1 MFPFSVPVYEP
12 PPYALSGLSFSQLP
26 MYTQRY
32 LQFIAKS
39 VPPDV
44 PEVDSISDKR
54 SIISMALFRSLI
66 GNDMALVR
74 QRDNAIAM
82 ARKLRR
88 GIPPQATTQWHLE
101 EQLTRIQ
108 FVLDTLL
115 PERELIFNEFMIKFD
130 ALVWLDQ
137 RRWENCTSESWQKY
151 RDALLEPILDRTST
165 QLTRIAQGKSIE
177 NMHVINGYTYRAPS
191 LPYSPSGSSRAS
203 RARFRR
209 SAACGPEFREDR
221 HRGC

>member
-1 MFPFSVPVYEP
+1 MPPFSVPVYDP

-26 MYTQRY
+26 MHTQRY
-32 LQFIAKS
+32 LQFIAKL

-44 PEVDSISDKR
+44 PGADSISDER

-88 GIPPQATTQWHLE
+88 DIPSQETTQWHW
-101 EQLTRIQ
+101 EQEAMRIQ
-108 FVLDTLL
+108 FVVHTLL

-137 RRWENCTSESWQKY
+137 RRWENRTSECWQRY

-165 QLTRIAQGKSIE
+165 QLTWIAQGM

-191 LPYSPSGSSRAS
+191 LPYSPLGSSRAS
-203 RARFRR
+203 RARSRR
-209 SAACGPEFREDR
+209 SAARGPESREDR